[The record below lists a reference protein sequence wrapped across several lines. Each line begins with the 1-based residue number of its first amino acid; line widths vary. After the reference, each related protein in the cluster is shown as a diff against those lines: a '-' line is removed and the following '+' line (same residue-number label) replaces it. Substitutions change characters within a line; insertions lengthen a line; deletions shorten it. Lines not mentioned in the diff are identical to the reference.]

1 MPGDCA
7 IGVKGI
13 CHSNELVGG
22 YWLPW
27 LGEHSCRPDQL
38 PNAVSTPTCKGRLA
52 NTQHFGLNKGG
63 SGNMVDRL
71 RTLQTL
77 ESGMA
82 TVSGQNPDHSG
93 DLDAQIAVSWFI
105 FFCMSLIWAY
115 IKLFQCTWFNTSAG
129 PRLPKPRF
137 ANYNESSAIP
147 LVWPQE
153 QPQAQPLSGFAGC
166 CCCCM
171 KPGYDT
177 GPILYIDWTS
187 SVLFQDLVVPISI
200 MNHVMLVTLLW
211 EIHWQHHLQ
220 RRLWVLFLWTG
231 VGLQKLLALRW
242 HHLLCHKMR
251 NLSGQVLGT
260 RPYRQR
266 QAHQKKQ

>member
-105 FFCMSLIWAY
+105 FIFVCLWY
-115 IKLFQCTWFNTSAG
+115 GHTL
-129 PRLPKPRF
+129 
-137 ANYNESSAIP
+137 NY
-147 LVWPQE
+147 
-153 QPQAQPLSGFAGC
+153 
-166 CCCCM
+166 
-171 KPGYDT
+171 
-177 GPILYIDWTS
+177 S
-187 SVLFQDLVVPISI
+187 SVPDSTPQPARGCPSQDSPITTRARQFHWCGLRSSRRR
-200 MNHVMLVTLLW
+200 NHC
-211 EIHWQHHLQ
+211 Q
-220 RRLWVLFLWTG
+220 
-231 VGLQKLLALRW
+231 GLRDVAAAVWNQGMILD
-242 HHLLCHKMR
+242 
-251 NLSGQVLGT
+251 
-260 RPYRQR
+260 PYYI
-266 QAHQKKQ
+266 